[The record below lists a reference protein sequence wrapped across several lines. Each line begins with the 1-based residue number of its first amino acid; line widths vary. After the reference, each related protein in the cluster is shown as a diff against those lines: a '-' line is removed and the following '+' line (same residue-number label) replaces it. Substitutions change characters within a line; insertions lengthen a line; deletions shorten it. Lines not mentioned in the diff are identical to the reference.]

1 MAQTQ
6 TPYGLLARWHP
17 SGQARSNQYENV
29 LLSGMTPALYYGTP
43 VSLARG
49 QGSATVAAPTVLNTG
64 AAGTTVNVA
73 VGATVATNQVVIVPA
88 VAAGTG
94 TGAAGNGTARLL
106 GSFAG
111 VEYTDLNGR
120 RQYSKFW
127 TSGQLTYPGTYTLVY
142 IWDDPMNVYQI
153 QADAAV
159 NTITGLGTA
168 AFPGIFG
175 IQFNL
180 NFTDLGVAG
189 TPAGN
194 AVPVGQS
201 AQRLGISL
209 IQAQGA
215 IGQLMVVQ
223 PPDFSSPV
231 GNVTDPFPDL
241 YVRIS
246 QPLVGASYASV

>member
-6 TPYGLLARWHP
+6 TPYGLLAKWHP

-29 LLSGMTPALYYGTP
+29 LLSGMTPAIYYGTP
-43 VSLARG
+43 VTLARG

-73 VGATVATNQVVIVPA
+73 VGATVPTNQVVLVPA

-94 TGAAGNGTARLL
+94 TGASGNGTSRLL

-127 TSGQLTYPGTYTLVY
+127 TSGQQTYPGTYTLAY
-142 IWDDPMNVYQI
+142 IWDDPMNIYQI
-153 QADAAV
+153 QADAAITTYSGGMTG
-159 NTITGLGTA
+159 TI
-168 AFPGIFG
+168 PGIFG
-175 IQFNL
+175 LQFNL
-180 NFTDLGVAG
+180 NFADLGVGG

-201 AQRLGISL
+201 GQRLAISL
-209 IQAQGA
+209 SQTVGL

-223 PPDFSSPV
+223 PPDFSSPT
-231 GNVTDPFPDL
+231 GNVSDPFPDL

-246 QPLVGASYASV
+246 QPLMGAGYGSV